1 MKLRHFTLPLVA
13 AVALSLAACSKEDTT
28 GAPGTAGASAADKA
42 PIAAAQAYDVLSAQ
56 GKGFTAGALMSA
68 NTVFVL
74 FDPQCP
80 HCGHLWQAAEPL
92 LGKARFVWLPVAFIG
107 PKSLPQGAALLQA
120 AQPQETMNAHERS
133 LLAGE
138 GGIGASSSIPDDI
151 EAAIKTNTELLNRL
165 GAESVPFIVAQ
176 SASGQPVLQAGS
188 MDTAALAALLGLP

>member
-1 MKLRHFTLPLVA
+1 MKLLRPL
-13 AVALSLAACSKEDTT
+13 ALALATALTVGLAACSRDES
-28 GAPGTAGASAADKA
+28 ASPSQSPISATQAVNVVAAE
-42 PIAAAQAYDVLSAQ
+42 
-56 GKGFTAGALMSA
+56 GKGFTVGASMA
-68 NTVFVL
+68 ARTVYVL

-92 LGKARFVWLPVAFIG
+92 LGKARFVWLPVAFIS

-120 AQPQETMNAHERS
+120 AQPAETMAAHERS

-138 GGIGASSSIPDDI
+138 GGIGASSSIPAEI
-151 EAAIKTNTELLNRL
+151 EAAIQTNTALLNRL

-188 MDTAALAALLGLP
+188 MDTAALATLLGLQ

>member
-1 MKLRHFTLPLVA
+1 MLQRRHLTLGL
-13 AVALSLAACSKEDTT
+13 LA
-28 GAPGTAGASAADKA
+28 ASAALALTACGQATDSAKKA
-42 PIAAAQAYDVLSAQ
+42 PIAPDQALATIAAE
-56 GKGFTAGALMSA
+56 GKGFTVGASMSA
-68 NTVFVL
+68 RTVYVL

-165 GAESVPFIVAQ
+165 GAESVPFIVAK
-176 SASGQPVLQAGS
+176 SGSGQPVLQAGS
-188 MDTAALAALLGLP
+188 METAALAALLGLQ

>member
-1 MKLRHFTLPLVA
+1 MA
-13 AVALSLAACSKEDTT
+13 AR
-28 GAPGTAGASAADKA
+28 
-42 PIAAAQAYDVLSAQ
+42 
-56 GKGFTAGALMSA
+56 
-68 NTVFVL
+68 TVYVL

-92 LGKARFVWLPVAFIG
+92 LGKARFVWLPVAFIS

-120 AQPQETMNAHERS
+120 AQPAETMAAHERS

-138 GGIGASSSIPDDI
+138 GGIGASSDIPADI
-151 EAAIKTNTELLNRL
+151 EAAIKTNTALLNRL

-188 MDTAALAALLGLP
+188 MDTAALAALLGLQ

>member
-1 MKLRHFTLPLVA
+1 MLQRRHLTLGL
-13 AVALSLAACSKEDTT
+13 LA
-28 GAPGTAGASAADKA
+28 ASAALALTACGQAQDSAKKA
-42 PIAAAQAYDVLSAQ
+42 PIPSDQALATVAAE
-56 GKGFTAGALMSA
+56 GKGFTVGASMA
-68 NTVFVL
+68 ARTVYVL

-92 LGKARFVWLPVAFIG
+92 LGKARFVWLPVAFIS

-120 AQPQETMNAHERS
+120 AQPGETMSAHEHS
-133 LLAGE
+133 LLAGA
-138 GGIGASSSIPDDI
+138 GGIGASSDIPAEI

-188 MDTAALAALLGLP
+188 MDTAALAALLGLQ